1 MSRPRRNPDYR
12 LEQVDDE
19 ILLYNP
25 GRTNI
30 LYCNPTA
37 SLIWQLCGGEHSKE
51 EIVTLLEASFPEA
64 KDRIAADV
72 EETLGK
78 LLDFGAIDYLP

>member
-1 MSRPRRNPDYR
+1 MSRPRRRPDYR

-37 SLIWQLCGGEHSKE
+37 SLIWQLSGGEHSKE
-51 EIVTLLEASFPEA
+51 EIVALLEESFPEA

-72 EETLGK
+72 EEALEK
-78 LLDFGAIDYLP
+78 FLHFEAIDYL